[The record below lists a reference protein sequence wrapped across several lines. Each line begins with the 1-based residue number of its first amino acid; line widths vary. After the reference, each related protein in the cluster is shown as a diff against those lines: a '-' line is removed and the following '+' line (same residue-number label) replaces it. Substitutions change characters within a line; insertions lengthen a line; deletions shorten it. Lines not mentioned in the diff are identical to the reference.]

1 MVNWIY
7 HKFLQKE
14 LTMENAAALIIAYL
28 LGSIP
33 SALWIGKWFYG
44 TDIRTKGSGNLG
56 ATNTFRVLGAKAG
69 FVVTILD
76 ILKGTAATLLPMVI
90 DTGIHPLVFG
100 VIAVV
105 GHMFPVFARFKG
117 GKAVATSG
125 GILLGYQWPLFIL
138 AVAVLLITLKLT
150 KMVSLSSIILAVV
163 AVIYTIIYALN
174 TGDYPFLIVILI
186 LATFII
192 FRHRANIG
200 RIRAGT
206 EPKIKW

>member
-1 MVNWIY
+1 MDI
-7 HKFLQKE
+7 FLP
-14 LTMENAAALIIAYL
+14 LIIAYL

-33 SALWIGKWFYG
+33 SALWIGKLFYN
-44 TDIRTKGSGNLG
+44 TDVRTKGSGNLG
-56 ATNTFRVLGAKAG
+56 ATNTFRVLGPKAG
-69 FVVTILD
+69 LIVTVLD
-76 ILKGTAATLLPMVI
+76 ILKGTAATLLPLIITTDV
-90 DTGIHPLVFG
+90 HPLILG
-100 VIAVV
+100 VVAVI

-125 GILLGYQWPLFIL
+125 GILLGYQWPLFLL
-138 AVAVLLITLKLT
+138 AVAVLLIALKIT

-163 AVIYTIIYALN
+163 SVIYTIIY
-174 TGDYPFLIVILI
+174 TFYTEDYLFLAVILT

-192 FRHRANIG
+192 YRHRANIA

>member
-1 MVNWIY
+1 
-7 HKFLQKE
+7 
-14 LTMENAAALIIAYL
+14 MENAVVLLLAYL

-56 ATNTFRVLGAKAG
+56 ATNTFRVLGKKAG
-69 FVVTILD
+69 FIVTIMD
-76 ILKGTAATLLPMVI
+76 ILKGTAATLLPLVI
-90 DTGIHPLVFG
+90 ATDIHPLILG
-100 VIAVV
+100 VLAVV
-105 GHMFPVFARFKG
+105 GHMFPVFAKFKG

-125 GILLGYQWPLFIL
+125 GLLLGYQWPLFFL

-163 AVIYTIIYALN
+163 AVIYTLIYALN
-174 TGDYPFLIVILI
+174 TGDYPFLVVILI
-186 LATFII
+186 LASFII
-192 FRHRANIG
+192 YRHRANIG

>member
-1 MVNWIY
+1 MDILLPV
-7 HKFLQKE
+7 
-14 LTMENAAALIIAYL
+14 IIAYL

-33 SALWIGKWFYG
+33 SALWIGKLFYN

-56 ATNTFRVLGAKAG
+56 ATNTFRVLGPKAG
-69 FVVTILD
+69 FIVTIMD
-76 ILKGTAATLLPMVI
+76 ILKGTAATLLPLMMATDV
-90 DTGIHPLVFG
+90 HPLILG
-100 VIAVV
+100 VIAVI

-125 GILLGYQWPLFIL
+125 GILLGYQWPLFLL
-138 AVAVLLITLKLT
+138 AVAVLLIALKIT
-150 KMVSLSSIILAVV
+150 KMVSLSSIILALVS
-163 AVIYTIIYALN
+163 VIYTIIYTLN
-174 TGDYPFLIVILI
+174 TGDYLFFAVILT

-192 FRHRANIG
+192 YRHRANIA